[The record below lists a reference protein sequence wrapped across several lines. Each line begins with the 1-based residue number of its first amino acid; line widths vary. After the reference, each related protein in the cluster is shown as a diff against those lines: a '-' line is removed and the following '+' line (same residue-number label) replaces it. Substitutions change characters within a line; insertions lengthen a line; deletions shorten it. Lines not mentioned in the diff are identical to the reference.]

1 MNSELYLV
9 TVSEGEIMRLRRK
22 QDDNININLLEIHRM

>member
-9 TVSEGEIMRLRRK
+9 TVLEDEIMRLRRK
-22 QDDNININLLEIHRM
+22 QDDNINANILEIHDM